1 MILLDRRANPCS
13 AFIAASRRKDRSLDA
28 RLESANRASMLHK
41 KRTGKSLHITKDIVE
56 KEAMYEEVDERY
68 QEKRIRML
76 QAQNMQIEEQLN
88 RQLLTAL
95 AVRNHRGSTSSASS
109 ATTNS
114 VTSASPKSLA
124 PHQHFRRATS
134 MAPRA
139 SIDAVRK
146 MSLDLSSVR
155 SSVSEG
161 MQTGAL
167 NSPMI
172 MENSYTMSPGYDT
185 IASPQHTQPEWYNQV
200 PAYVQQTQWPQQW
213 TGFQPQQE
221 QPHVMQDYIS
231 QMPMNVAA
239 TRPFRDRFASAPEIP
254 LHGMPTNSLSLM
266 STAHAPAP
274 AQQEQSV
281 QQSQHSRVQSEPDMS
296 MAMMM
301 HNLQQQQAQS
311 QQPISKPASPK
322 TQPTPDAYSSPSTP
336 PQSPRTTS
344 VSVGTMGVP
353 QPDAETLGKN
363 DEGILFAQ
371 GLDPDFDEFSQFA
384 LGLGTTTELSERE
397 PFGFEDFVTLD
408 DFTAAA

>member
-1 MILLDRRANPCS
+1 MIFPDRLANPCS

-95 AVRNHRGSTSSASS
+95 AARNHRGSTSSASS

-114 VTSASPKSLA
+114 VTSASPKPLA
-124 PHQHFRRATS
+124 PHQHLRRATS

-139 SIDAVRK
+139 SIDGVRK

-155 SSVSEG
+155 SSFSEG

-172 MENSYTMSPGYDT
+172 TENSYTMSPDYNT

-200 PAYVQQTQWPQQW
+200 PAYVQQMQWPQQW

-221 QPHVMQDYIS
+221 QPHVMQDYVS

-254 LHGMPTNSLSLM
+254 LHGMPTNSFSLM
-266 STAHAPAP
+266 SAPAP
-274 AQQEQSV
+274 VQQEQPL
-281 QQSQHSRVQSEPDMS
+281 QQSQHSRVQSEPNMS

-336 PQSPRTTS
+336 PQSPKTTS
-344 VSVGTMGVP
+344 VGVGTMGVP
-353 QPDAETLGKN
+353 QPDVKTIGKN
-363 DEGILFAQ
+363 DDGVLFAQ
-371 GLDPDFDEFSQFA
+371 ELDPDFDEFSQFA
-384 LGLGTTTELSERE
+384 LGLGNTTEISERE
-397 PFGFEDFVTLD
+397 PFGFEDFVTMD

>member
-1 MILLDRRANPCS
+1 
-13 AFIAASRRKDRSLDA
+13 
-28 RLESANRASMLHK
+28 MLHK
-41 KRTGKSLHITKDIVE
+41 KRTGKAFHITKEIVE

-114 VTSASPKSLA
+114 MNSVSPKPLT
-124 PHQHFRRATS
+124 PNQHLRRATS

-139 SIDAVRK
+139 SIDGVRK

-155 SSVSEG
+155 SSFSEG

-172 MENSYTMSPGYDT
+172 MENGYTVSPGYDSS
-185 IASPQHTQPEWYNQV
+185 ASPQHTQPEWYSQV
-200 PAYVQQTQWPQQW
+200 PAYVQQPQWPPQW

-221 QPHVMQDYIS
+221 QSHVMQDYVS
-231 QMPMNVAA
+231 RMPMNLAA

-254 LHGMPTNSLSLM
+254 VHGMPMDSFSLM
-266 STAHAPAP
+266 STASAPAP
-274 AQQEQSV
+274 VQQEQSL

-301 HNLQQQQAQS
+301 QNLQQQQQVQS
-311 QQPISKPASPK
+311 QQSISKPASPK

-336 PQSPRTTS
+336 PQSPKTT
-344 VSVGTMGVP
+344 SVGTMGVP
-353 QPDAETLGKN
+353 QTGVETLGKS
-363 DEGILFAQ
+363 DEGILFSQ
-371 GLDPDFDEFSQFA
+371 ELDPDFNEFSQFA

-397 PFGFEDFVTLD
+397 PFGFDEFVTLD

>member
-1 MILLDRRANPCS
+1 S

-95 AVRNHRGSTSSASS
+95 AARNHRGSTS
-109 ATTNS
+109 
-114 VTSASPKSLA
+114 
-124 PHQHFRRATS
+124 RATS

-139 SIDAVRK
+139 SIDGVRK

-155 SSVSEG
+155 SSFSEG

-172 MENSYTMSPGYDT
+172 TENRYTMSPDYNT

-200 PAYVQQTQWPQQW
+200 PAYVQQMQWPQQW

-221 QPHVMQDYIS
+221 QPHVMQDYVS

-254 LHGMPTNSLSLM
+254 LHGMPTNSFSLM
-266 STAHAPAP
+266 SAPAP
-274 AQQEQSV
+274 VQQEQPL
-281 QQSQHSRVQSEPDMS
+281 QQSQHSRVQSEPNMS

-336 PQSPRTTS
+336 PQSPKTTS
-344 VSVGTMGVP
+344 VGVGTMGVP
-353 QPDAETLGKN
+353 QPDVKTIGKN
-363 DEGILFAQ
+363 DDGVLFAQ
-371 GLDPDFDEFSQFA
+371 ELDPDFDEFSQFA
-384 LGLGTTTELSERE
+384 LGLGNTTEISERE
-397 PFGFEDFVTLD
+397 PFGFEDFVTMD

>member
-1 MILLDRRANPCS
+1 
-13 AFIAASRRKDRSLDA
+13 
-28 RLESANRASMLHK
+28 MLHK
-41 KRTGKSLHITKDIVE
+41 KRTGKSLHITKNIVE

-114 VTSASPKSLA
+114 VNSVSPKPLA
-124 PHQHFRRATS
+124 SHQHLRRAAS

-139 SIDAVRK
+139 SIDGVRK

-172 MENSYTMSPGYDT
+172 MENSYTMSPGYES
-185 IASPQHTQPEWYNQV
+185 IASPQHTQPDWYSQV

-213 TGFQPQQE
+213 AGFQPQQE
-221 QPHVMQDYIS
+221 QPHVMQDYVS
-231 QMPMNVAA
+231 QQLPMNLAA

-254 LHGMPTNSLSLM
+254 VHGVPTDAFSLV
-266 STAHAPAP
+266 STASAPAP
-274 AQQEQSV
+274 VQQEQSL
-281 QQSQHSRVQSEPDMS
+281 QHSQHSRVQSEPDMS
-296 MAMMM
+296 MVMMM
-301 HNLQQQQAQS
+301 QNLQQRQAQS
-311 QQPISKPASPK
+311 QHSISKPASPK

-336 PQSPRTTS
+336 PQSPKTTS
-344 VSVGTMGVP
+344 VGAMGVP
-353 QPDAETLGKN
+353 QPNVETLGKN
-363 DEGILFAQ
+363 DEGILFSQ
-371 GLDPDFDEFSQFA
+371 ELDPDFDEFSQFA

-397 PFGFEDFVTLD
+397 PFGFDDFVTLD